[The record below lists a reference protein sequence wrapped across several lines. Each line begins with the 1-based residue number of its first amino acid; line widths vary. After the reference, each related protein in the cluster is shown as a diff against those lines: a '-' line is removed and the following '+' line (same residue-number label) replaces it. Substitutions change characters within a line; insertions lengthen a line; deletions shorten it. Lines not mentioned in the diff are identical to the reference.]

1 MAKPSK
7 PRKAQQQPR
16 RSASGRGLLAGV
28 VLAAVAALLGLR
40 GRLAGV
46 AERPS
51 LVRTP
56 CSRRDYKPA
65 VPGCSPTGDACGRL
79 VLDGFAST
87 AELAGLRAIAARG
100 MALGGGDGGPTILD
114 LQSGA
119 LSWRD
124 KFIDVWAA
132 FNASGVLVD
141 ASVGWRSAHTAEAL
155 QLLSARQQL
164 RGAVH
169 THVFTPRFGRHAALH
184 DARRRRV
191 RRRRAADPVASRDY
205 LQLALALAPPLSR
218 T

>member
-1 MAKPSK
+1 MARPSK

-51 LVRTP
+51 LVRTT

-79 VLDGFAST
+79 VLDGFAS
-87 AELAGLRAIAARG
+87 AEELAGLRAIAARG

-155 QLLSARQQL
+155 QHPFRKAAAAWRCSHPRLHTSLRQ
-164 RGAVH
+164 
-169 THVFTPRFGRHAALH
+169 
-184 DARRRRV
+184 ARRPSRRETSPCTPTSCGGSG
-191 RRRRAADPVASRDY
+191 R
-205 LQLALALAPPLSR
+205 
-218 T
+218 